1 MHFAIDIWKNLDILI
16 LVTITTLEVRMSK
29 QRDAILSAVRESC
42 SHPDADSIC
51 ARVRADIPNISLG
64 TVYRNLGKLAEEG
77 IIRRISVPSGADRFD
92 KTICPHGHIVCP
104 VCGDVSD
111 LPSQVTNALEIVLGE
126 RCSYE
131 LTVRRECNECKKLK
145 LTV

>member
-1 MHFAIDIWKNLDILI
+1 
-16 LVTITTLEVRMSK
+16 MSK
-29 QRDAILSAVRESC
+29 QREAVLAAVQESC

-92 KTICPHGHIVCP
+92 KTICPHGHLVCP
-104 VCGDVSD
+104 ICGDVSD
-111 LPSQVTNALEIVLGE
+111 LSFEVTNALETALGE
-126 RCSYE
+126 KCSYE

>member
-1 MHFAIDIWKNLDILI
+1 
-16 LVTITTLEVRMSK
+16 MSK
-29 QRDAILSAVRESC
+29 QREAILAAVRKSC
-42 SHPDADSIC
+42 SHPDADTIC
-51 ARVRADIPNISLG
+51 ATVRADIPNISLG

-111 LPSQVTNALEIVLGE
+111 LSSEITRALESALGE
-126 RCSYE
+126 CRSYE
-131 LTVRRECNECKKLK
+131 LTVSRECKECKKLK
-145 LTV
+145 ITV

>member
-1 MHFAIDIWKNLDILI
+1 
-16 LVTITTLEVRMSK
+16 MSK
-29 QRDAILSAVRESC
+29 QRDAILAAVLESC
-42 SHPDADSIC
+42 CHPDADSIC

-92 KTICPHGHIVCP
+92 KTLCPHGHIVCP

-111 LPSQVTNALEIVLGE
+111 LSTEVTAALECALGE
-126 RCSYE
+126 RCAYE
-131 LTVRRECNECKKLK
+131 LTVSKECSQCKKLE